1 MSKWPNDGRM
11 RGISEFSFFA
21 HFQNHPH
28 SSSFRHLDVILE
40 CQGMKMKKGGMSFI
54 RHPIH
59 FHSIP
64 ISFVIQECV
73 GMTEWGWDE
82 GDFRT
87 KAKPSILK
95 SPSSCH
101 HSVIPYQYPLLRM
114 IIPFIWGSFPIR
126 ISFHG
131 DYRSAVVWLK
141 LEWLND
147 SGMSRMG

>member
-1 MSKWPNDGRM
+1 MTKWPNDDRM

-40 CQGMKMKKGGMSFI
+40 CQGMKMKKGGMSFM

-87 KAKPSILK
+87 KAKPLILK